1 MPEITVYMNCDT
13 CLAIN
18 LRMFSLSN
26 NDELI
31 FIIKNYNYIDSP
43 YAFMFRA
50 KNTDMN
56 ENGEVIFKITPAIS
70 KRLKPGAFYNFAV
83 LLNAF
88 DKRQET
94 EYKKLTD
101 NGNILL
107 EYGAQDLLLGQEV
120 IEEESNFEVISVRLE
135 PTNSVDLATRS
146 SNEHHFEV
154 VGMRLEEFVDDFKE
168 T

>member
-1 MPEITVYMNCDT
+1 
-13 CLAIN
+13 
-18 LRMFSLSN
+18 MFSLSN

-83 LLNAF
+83 LLNAY

-94 EYKKLTD
+94 EYRKLTD
-101 NGNILL
+101 NGSIIL
-107 EYGAQDLLLGQEV
+107 EYGAQDLLIGQEV
-120 IEEESNFEVISVRLE
+120 IEEESNFEVVSVRLE
-135 PTNSVDLATRS
+135 PTNSADLTTIS
-146 SNEHHFEV
+146 SDEHHFEI

-168 T
+168 I